1 MAIKTKTEKKA
12 TEKKATEKKGE
23 KASVKQ
29 MPQPET
35 DEQPITEEQYK
46 EMRIEAKR
54 RCGEELRTLLEK
66 YGCELK
72 AQLTLTEHGNTSQVF
87 IVDAR
92 N

>member
-1 MAIKTKTEKKA
+1 MATKTKVKA
-12 TEKKATEKKGE
+12 KATEKKGE
-23 KASVKQ
+23 KAPVEE
-29 MPQPET
+29 MPQPKIE
-35 DEQPITEEQYK
+35 EQPPLTEEQFK

-54 RCGEELRTLLEK
+54 RCGEELRVLLEK